1 MRVIRG
7 DLVKLAIDK
16 EFDIIIHGCNCYC
29 TMGAGIAKAI
39 RDTFPE
45 ACDADLKTEKGSPSK
60 LGTISYATVS
70 RSDHQITIVN
80 GYTQYHW
87 KGSGILADYDAIR
100 SVMRHVKAK
109 FSGERIGYPRIGA
122 GLAKGNWNKISKI
135 IDEELACEE
144 HTLVEFAAY

>member
-7 DLVKLAIDK
+7 DLVKLAMDK

-29 TMGAGIAKAI
+29 AMGAGVAKAI

-45 ACDADLKTEKGSPSK
+45 AWDADLKTEKGSPGK

-70 RSDHQITIVN
+70 RDDHKITIVN

-87 KGSGILADYDAIR
+87 KGSGTLADYNAIR

-109 FSGERIGYPRIGA
+109 FSGKRIGYPKIGA
-122 GLAKGNWNKISKI
+122 GLAKGDWNKISKI
-135 IDEELACEE
+135 IDKELAGEK
-144 HTLVEFAAY
+144 HTLVEFAT